1 MRLTGWGLLL
11 ALVAVTARAEDE
23 VLVFAA
29 ASTTD
34 ALQALAPAFQKA
46 SGHKVRFAFGA
57 SSDLA
62 RQVVAGAP
70 ADAFLS
76 ADEAKLDSV
85 ERAGL
90 VQPGSRVDLLSN
102 RLVVIVP
109 AGSQVKVGGAADLKG
124 LSRVVLAEPAAVPAG
139 VYAKAWLTKM
149 GVWADVAPRV
159 VPAVDVR
166 AALAA
171 VEAGRADAGVV
182 YSTDAVHSKKVRVV
196 FTVPEADVPR
206 IVYPAAALTQGKAP
220 EGGLA
225 FVRFLQT
232 ADARKEFHK
241 LGFLDASAAKAV
253 PEGTRGQAAPDAGA
267 PDAGMQRTEPPGTR
281 GGAPESGTRRTP
293 PRGVAPD
300 AGRGQPSP

>member
-1 MRLTGWGLLL
+1 MRCAWWGLLL
-11 ALVAVTARAEDE
+11 VWVTVSSARAEE

-34 ALQALAPAFQKA
+34 ALEALAPAFQQA
-46 SGHKVRFAFGA
+46 SGHRVRFAFGA

-76 ADEAKLDSV
+76 ADEAKLDAV
-85 ERAGL
+85 DRAGL
-90 VQPGSRVDLLSN
+90 VQAGSRVDLLSN
-102 RLVVIVP
+102 RLVVVVP
-109 AGSQVKVGGAADLKG
+109 VKSAVKVAGPADLKG
-124 LSRVVLAEPAAVPAG
+124 LKRVVLAEPAAVPAG
-139 VYAKAWLTKM
+139 VYAKAWLTKA
-149 GVWADVAPRV
+149 GVWADVASRV

-182 YSTDAVHSKKVRVV
+182 YATDAAQSKKVRVV
-196 FTVPEADVPR
+196 FTVPEGDAPR

-232 ADARKEFHK
+232 EDARKEFRR
-241 LGFLDASAAKAV
+241 LGFLDASTAK
-253 PEGTRGQAAPDAGA
+253 AAPDAGA
-267 PDAGMQRTEPPGTR
+267 TGTALDAGKGTP
-281 GGAPESGTRRTP
+281 AP
-293 PRGVAPD
+293 
-300 AGRGQPSP
+300 

>member
-1 MRLTGWGLLL
+1 MRHAWWGLLL
-11 ALVAVTARAEDE
+11 AWVSVSTARAED

-34 ALQALAPAFQKA
+34 ALESLAPAFQQE
-46 SGHKVRFAFGA
+46 SGHRVRFAFGA

-62 RQVVAGAP
+62 RQVMAGAP

-76 ADEAKLDSV
+76 ADEAKLDLV

-90 VQPGSRVDLLSN
+90 VQAGSRVDLVSN
-102 RLVVIVP
+102 RLVVVVP
-109 AGSQVKVGGAADLKG
+109 AGSALKVTGPADLKG
-124 LSRVVLAEPAAVPAG
+124 LKRVMLAEPAAVPAG
-139 VYAKAWLTKM
+139 VYAKAWLTKA

-182 YSTDAVHSKKVRVV
+182 YATDAAGSKKVRVA
-196 FTVPEADVPR
+196 FTVPEADAPR
-206 IVYPAAALTQGKAP
+206 IAYPAAALTRGKAP

-232 ADARKEFHK
+232 EAARKEFRR
-241 LGFLDASAAKAV
+241 LGFLDVSGVK
-253 PEGTRGQAAPDAGA
+253 AAPDASGHA
-267 PDAGMQRTEPPGTR
+267 ATIDAGVPRAVPTPKSGAGTR
-281 GGAPESGTRRTP
+281 KDAP
-293 PRGVAPD
+293 
-300 AGRGQPSP
+300 

>member
-1 MRLTGWGLLL
+1 MRRAWWGVLL
-11 ALVAVTARAEDE
+11 VWVSVSSARAEE

-29 ASTTD
+29 ASATD
-34 ALQALAPAFQKA
+34 ALQALAPAFQQA
-46 SGHKVRFAFGA
+46 SGHRVRFAFGA

-76 ADEAKLDSV
+76 ADEAKLDV
-85 ERAGL
+85 VDRAGL
-90 VQPGSRVDLLSN
+90 VQAGSRVDLLSN
-102 RLVVIVP
+102 RLVVVVP
-109 AGSQVKVGGAADLKG
+109 VKSAVKVAGPADLKG
-124 LSRVVLAEPAAVPAG
+124 LKRVVLAEPAAVPAG
-139 VYAKAWLTKM
+139 VYAKAWLTKA

-182 YSTDAVHSKKVRVV
+182 YATDAAQSKKVRVA
-196 FTVPEADVPR
+196 FTVPEEDAPR

-220 EGGLA
+220 QGGLA

-232 ADARKEFHK
+232 EGARKEFHQR
-241 LGFLDASAAKAV
+241 GFLDASTAK
-253 PEGTRGQAAPDAGA
+253 AAPDAGVTGTA
-267 PDAGMQRTEPPGTR
+267 PDAGVPRALPVPKAGAGTR
-281 GGAPESGTRRTP
+281 KDAP
-293 PRGVAPD
+293 
-300 AGRGQPSP
+300 

>member
-1 MRLTGWGLLL
+1 MRRAWWGLLL
-11 ALVAVTARAEDE
+11 VWVTVSSARAEE

-34 ALQALAPAFQKA
+34 ALEALAPAFQQA
-46 SGHKVRFAFGA
+46 SGHRVRFAFGA

-76 ADEAKLDSV
+76 ADEAKMDGV
-85 ERAGL
+85 DRAGL
-90 VQPGSRVDLLSN
+90 VQVGSRVDLLSN
-102 RLVVIVP
+102 RLVVVVP
-109 AGSQVKVGGAADLKG
+109 VKSSVKVAGPADLKG
-124 LSRVVLAEPAAVPAG
+124 LKRVVLAEPAAVPAG
-139 VYAKAWLTKM
+139 VYAKAWLTKA

-182 YSTDAVHSKKVRVV
+182 YATDAAGSKKVRVV
-196 FTVPEADVPR
+196 FTVPEGDAPR
-206 IVYPAAALTQGKAP
+206 IVYPAAALTQGKSP
-220 EGGLA
+220 KGGLA

-232 ADARKEFHK
+232 EGARKEFRR
-241 LGFLDASAAKAV
+241 LGFLDASAAKA
-253 PEGTRGQAAPDAGA
+253 A
-267 PDAGMQRTEPPGTR
+267 PDAGMTGTAPDSGVPPAVPAPKPGAGTR
-281 GGAPESGTRRTP
+281 KDTP
-293 PRGVAPD
+293 
-300 AGRGQPSP
+300 

>member
-1 MRLTGWGLLL
+1 MLL
-11 ALVAVTARAEDE
+11 VWVTVSSARAEE

-34 ALQALAPAFQKA
+34 ALEALAPAFQQA
-46 SGHKVRFAFGA
+46 SGHRVRFAFGA

-76 ADEAKLDSV
+76 ADEAKMDGV
-85 ERAGL
+85 DRAGL
-90 VQPGSRVDLLSN
+90 VQAGSRVDLLSN
-102 RLVVIVP
+102 RLVVVVP
-109 AGSQVKVGGAADLKG
+109 VKSSVKVAGPADLKG
-124 LSRVVLAEPAAVPAG
+124 LKRVVLAEPAAVPAG
-139 VYAKAWLTKM
+139 VYAKAWLTKA

-159 VPAVDVR
+159 VPVVDVR

-182 YSTDAVHSKKVRVV
+182 YATDAAGSKKVRVV
-196 FTVPEADVPR
+196 FTVPEGDAPR

-232 ADARKEFHK
+232 EGARKEFRR
-241 LGFLDASAAKAV
+241 LGFLDASAAKA
-253 PEGTRGQAAPDAGA
+253 APDAGVTGTA
-267 PDAGMQRTEPPGTR
+267 PDAGGLQNGPSGTR
-281 GGAPESGTRRTP
+281 GGM
-293 PRGVAPD
+293 PD
-300 AGRGQPSP
+300 ASKGHSSP

>member
-1 MRLTGWGLLL
+1 MRHAGWALLL
-11 ALVAVTARAEDE
+11 AWVSVSAARAEE

-34 ALQALAPAFQKA
+34 ALQVLAPAFQQA
-46 SGHKVRFAFGA
+46 SGHRVRFAFGA

-76 ADEAKLDSV
+76 ADEAKLDV
-85 ERAGL
+85 VDRAGL
-90 VQPGSRVDLLSN
+90 VQAGSRVDLLSN
-102 RLVVIVP
+102 RLVVVVP
-109 AGSQVKVGGAADLKG
+109 VKSAVKVAGPADLKG
-124 LSRVVLAEPAAVPAG
+124 LKRVVLAEPAAVPAG
-139 VYAKAWLTKM
+139 VYAKAWLTKA
-149 GVWADVAPRV
+149 GVWAEVAPRV

-171 VEAGRADAGVV
+171 VESGRADAGVV
-182 YSTDAVHSKKVRVV
+182 YATDAAQSKKVRVV
-196 FTVPEADVPR
+196 FTVPEGDAPR

-232 ADARKEFHK
+232 EEARKEFRR
-241 LGFLDASAAKAV
+241 LGFLDASTAK
-253 PEGTRGQAAPDAGA
+253 AAPDARVTGTA
-267 PDAGMQRTEPPGTR
+267 PGSSGGPGPLDAGMPRAVPASKSGAGTR
-281 GGAPESGTRRTP
+281 KEAP
-293 PRGVAPD
+293 
-300 AGRGQPSP
+300 

>member
-1 MRLTGWGLLL
+1 MRRAGWGLLL
-11 ALVAVTARAEDE
+11 VWVAVSPARAEE

-34 ALQALAPAFQKA
+34 ALQALAPAFQQA
-46 SGHKVRFAFGA
+46 SGHRVRFAFGA

-76 ADEAKLDSV
+76 ADEAKLDAV
-85 ERAGL
+85 DRAGL
-90 VQPGSRVDLLSN
+90 VQAGSRVDLLSN
-102 RLVVIVP
+102 RLVVVVP
-109 AGSQVKVGGAADLKG
+109 VKSAVKVAGPADLKG
-124 LSRVVLAEPAAVPAG
+124 LKRVMLAEPAAVPVG
-139 VYAKAWLTKM
+139 VYAKAWLTKA

-182 YSTDAVHSKKVRVV
+182 YATDAAQSKKVRVA
-196 FTVPEADVPR
+196 FTVPEGDVPR
-206 IVYPAAALTQGKAP
+206 IVYPAAALAQGKAP
-220 EGGLA
+220 QGGLA

-232 ADARKEFHK
+232 EGARKEFHR
-241 LGFLDASAAKAV
+241 LGFLDASTVK
-253 PEGTRGQAAPDAGA
+253 AAPDAGVTGTA
-267 PDAGMQRTEPPGTR
+267 P
-281 GGAPESGTRRTP
+281 GGSKS
-293 PRGVAPD
+293 PD
-300 AGRGQPSP
+300 AGRGHSSP